1 MSENAGNI
9 MEPKSPRDRKDFKA
23 MQKTA
28 VDLLIRLHIVLK
40 ISKLYESNND
50 MLQEQAKLLFDG
62 ISDVTAAEDEA
73 AFKVRQGAIFFNG
86 FRVKFVLSNYAIFKF
101 VMEEFR
107 KREIGAM
114 SFLSG
119 LTQDELIRFM
129 MVLSK
134 KEKKAS
140 VSFEEIAGEVREAGI
155 ARIVLEKFHPD
166 ETFTSLEKNASRLFF
181 LSILHLKEVFEKD
194 QRDEKLK
201 LNTTRRLMQ
210 SIFNHITDNESFVY
224 GLTNIKNHDEY
235 TLNHSVN
242 VCMLSIALGR
252 RLGLTRGELV
262 DLGMAAFFHDLG
274 KLETPVEILNK
285 PARLSEK
292 EREIMEQHPCQ
303 GAEKLI
309 QLKEFQRLPLRA
321 IHVALEHHNREDDS
335 GYPRYFKKETTNLFS
350 KIVKVV
356 DYFDAITTKRIYRKK
371 VFTRAEALGMMLEH
385 SGTEFNPV
393 ILKAFVN
400 MMGAYPI
407 GTLVHMNTGEVGIVF
422 DTNPDTLYLLRP
434 KVKLITDTRGNKV
447 DGEVADLTDKDP
459 RTEKFLRTILKAL
472 DPDKY
477 GVNVSDYFL
486 ARAQ

>member
-1 MSENAGNI
+1 MNENAESAAGTKA
-9 MEPKSPRDRKDFKA
+9 PPDQKDLKA
-23 MQKTA
+23 IQKTA

-40 ISKLYESNND
+40 ISKLYEANNEI
-50 MLQEQAKLLFDG
+50 LQEQAKLLFEG
-62 ISDVTAAEDEA
+62 IEAVTASEGEA

-86 FRVKFVLSNYAIFKF
+86 YRIRFVLANYGIFKF
-101 VMEEFR
+101 VLGEFR

-119 LTQDELIRFM
+119 LALEELIRFM
-129 MVLSK
+129 ILFAK
-134 KEKKAS
+134 REKKATT
-140 VSFEEIAGEVREAGI
+140 SFEEIAGEVREAGI
-155 ARIVLEKFHPD
+155 DHVVLTKFHPD
-166 ETFTSLEKNASRLFF
+166 ETFVSPEKNTSRLFF
-181 LSILHLKEVFEKD
+181 LSIFHLKEVFEKD
-194 QRDEKLK
+194 RRDEKLT

-224 GLTNIKNHDEY
+224 GLTNIKNYDEY

-285 PARLSEK
+285 PSRLSDA
-292 EREIMEQHPCQ
+292 EREIIELHPCQ

-309 QLKEFQRLPLRA
+309 QLKEFKRLPLRA
-321 IHVALEHHNREDDS
+321 IHVALEHHFREDDT
-335 GYPRYFKKETTNLFS
+335 GYPCYFKKETPNLFS

-371 VFTRAEALGMMLEH
+371 VFTRAEALSLMLEH
-385 SGTEFNPV
+385 SGTEFNPS
-393 ILKAFVN
+393 ILKVFVN

-407 GTLVHMNTGEVGIVF
+407 GTLVCLNTREVGIVF
-422 DTNPDTLYLLRP
+422 DTNPDTQYLLRP
-434 KVKLITDTRGNKV
+434 KVKLITNTQGNKI
-447 DGEVADLTDKDP
+447 DGEVVDLADKDP
-459 RTEKFLRTILKAL
+459 RTEKYLRTILKPL

-477 GVNVSDYFL
+477 GVKVSDYFL
-486 ARAQ
+486 AQAQ

>member
-50 MLQEQAKLLFDG
+50 MLQEQAKLLFEG
-62 ISDVTAAEDEA
+62 IGAVTAAEDEA

-140 VSFEEIAGEVREAGI
+140 LSFEEIAGEVREAGI

-285 PARLSEK
+285 PARLSEE

-309 QLKEFQRLPLRA
+309 QLKEFKRLPLRA

-356 DYFDAITTKRIYRKK
+356 DYFDAITTKRIYRKR

-447 DGEVADLTDKDP
+447 DGEVVDLTDKDP

>member
-1 MSENAGNI
+1 MNENAGNA
-9 MEPKSPRDRKDFKA
+9 EGSNAHRDRKDVKT

-50 MLQEQAKLLFDG
+50 MLQEQAKLLFEG
-62 ISDVTAAEDEA
+62 IRDVTAAEDEA

-101 VMEEFR
+101 VLEEFR

-119 LTQDELIRFM
+119 LTRDELIRFM
-129 MVLSK
+129 IVLAK
-134 KEKKAS
+134 REKKAS

-155 ARIVLEKFHPD
+155 DHVVLEKFQPN
-166 ETFTSLEKNASRLFF
+166 ETFTSLEKNASKLFF
-181 LSILHLKEVFEKD
+181 LSIFHLKETFEKE
-194 QRDEKLK
+194 QRDENLK

-210 SIFNHITDNESFVY
+210 SIFNHIADNESFIC

-274 KLETPVEILNK
+274 KLETPIEILNK
-285 PARLSEK
+285 PARLSEE
-292 EREIMEQHPCQ
+292 EREIMELHTCQ

-309 QLKEFQRLPLRA
+309 QLRDFKRLPLRA
-321 IHVALEHHNREDDS
+321 IHVALEHHIKEDDT
-335 GYPRYFKKETTNLFS
+335 GYPHYFKKETTNLFS

-371 VFTRAEALGMMLEH
+371 VFTRAEALSLMLEH

-407 GTLVHMNTGEVGIVF
+407 GTLVHLDTGEVGIVF
-422 DTNPDTLYLLRP
+422 NTNPETPYLLRP
-434 KVKLITDTRGNKV
+434 KVKLITNAWGNKV
-447 DGEVADLTDKDP
+447 DGEIVDLTDKDP

-472 DPDKY
+472 DPDTY
-477 GVNVSDYFL
+477 DVNVSDYFL
-486 ARAQ
+486 AQAQ